1 MSNAFMFQ
9 NVSSLI
15 TVNLLEVQTSTKIQV
30 NLAAMKNL
38 ISHYFDHFTLIID
51 KAKFLSQFNFIET
64 IILSSLNS

>member
-30 NLAAMKNL
+30 NLAAMQAMKNFK
-38 ISHYFDHFTLIID
+38 SHYFDHFC
-51 KAKFLSQFNFIET
+51 QV
-64 IILSSLNS
+64 

>member
-30 NLAAMKNL
+30 NYKIQLNLASIQAMKNF
-38 ISHYFDHFTLIID
+38 ISHYFDHFMLIID
-51 KAKFLSQFNFIET
+51 KAKFLSQ
-64 IILSSLNS
+64 